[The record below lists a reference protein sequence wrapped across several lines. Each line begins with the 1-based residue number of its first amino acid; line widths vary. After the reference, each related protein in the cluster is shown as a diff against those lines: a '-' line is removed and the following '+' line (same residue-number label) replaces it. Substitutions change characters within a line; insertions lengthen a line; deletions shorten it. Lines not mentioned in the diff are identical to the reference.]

1 MMSKDIFIQA
11 LRGLAI
17 AAVVLI
23 HCLPHHEA
31 TIFIRPFLNWGV
43 AMFLF
48 LSGMLS
54 SKSKFTRGGG
64 VVRKRLSKTLAPYV
78 LWSVFYFVALGN
90 GNPLILVKDLVTG
103 AAAAQMYYLLVYAQL
118 VVLTPLLYRLLKSYR
133 VILYAVTPAI
143 LIVREACAW
152 AGYSIPYLSA
162 FFATWLIYYL
172 LGLEWKRIQTRLSQV
187 GMARIVIAAALA
199 MAFQLASAAAWN
211 AYGNFDIATSQLKLT
226 SMASSI
232 CIIALLMLA
241 SGKARNRLA
250 SCRLIVHL
258 GNASFGIYLS
268 HIAVLAVVQKVF
280 GMLGLVA
287 FGWVFAIWFAVLA
300 LSHILV
306 IVSQRVLPQKALSTI
321 GFV

>member
-1 MMSKDIFIQA
+1 M
-11 LRGLAI
+11 
-17 AAVVLI
+17 
-23 HCLPHHEA
+23 
-31 TIFIRPFLNWGV
+31 
-43 AMFLF
+43 
-48 LSGMLS
+48 
-54 SKSKFTRGGG
+54 GG